1 MNVDQNQNQLIRRLA
16 LICANSGIPVN
27 LINCINKIG
36 VNSNN
41 FGRVGLPLNKCSDK
55 LDFIENSSSI
65 CLPINNLRHSLESDP
80 SEIKLRFLVW
90 DSLLQELFTESKN
103 EKRNFRIEPEW
114 NTQVY
119 LDQDIERRI
128 DLAILSERFKLPIL
142 IVEIGKD
149 RSSTDHQHK
158 DFTKLLTMMSQT
170 CIKLCN
176 FIRNSSCDW
185 TNVCVYGLW
194 IGNTQFQFCVARPN
208 FLINSESGLMDITV
222 SISFSPHWRFDLLE
236 AEDQT
241 NLFSCDL
248 KCCNSEFDDYFDVVN
263 ILKADEFDWASF
275 SNAPIPFSTN
285 LMDFQDDDDDDKIE
299 FSPGRKII
307 LGDSVNKTA
316 LCKLKVF
323 VDIIMK
329 TISILHNAP
338 VDQELND
345 RFPAFGLSPTA
356 IIPGSLRAG
365 AFQTPKNDQLLPF
378 ETPKTP
384 KTPTKNKKRGN
395 PDHLEIRKKID
406 HEIELYKKFKKLSH
420 LFFPIMINYKVDPN
434 DEKFCFC
441 TFEQMDSLLGD
452 AIIRSSNIQEII
464 VEAATFAVHSLY
476 GLVLLHEKLEQ
487 VHGNI
492 STVNVMFSN
501 VIGIWKLNNF
511 SHSMS
516 IEESLRT
523 PRISGTEDFIA
534 PETLKSKIFT
544 TENDIY
550 ALGQVL
556 LGFFVLKMIWFLELD
571 ADNVDERSK
580 KSVNEFINLTYELT
594 KEIPEERATA
604 RKALELFNKF
614 LLKHFNTVCIDFEI
628 YGEFTV
634 LPYVNDEIR
643 SDDKTE
649 LPMMDIDLNID

>member
-1 MNVDQNQNQLIRRLA
+1 MNGIRSQDQLIRRLA

-27 LINCINKIG
+27 LINCINTIG
-36 VNSNN
+36 VNIQNLE
-41 FGRVGLPLNKCSDK
+41 RVGLPLNKFSDK

-65 CLPINNLRHSLESDP
+65 SLPINNLRNSLECDP
-80 SEIKLRFLVW
+80 SVIKLRFLVW
-90 DSLLQELFTESKN
+90 DSLLQEFFTESKN

-119 LDQDIERRI
+119 LDQDTERRI
-128 DLAILSERFKLPIL
+128 DLAILSERFKLPVL
-142 IVEIGKD
+142 IVEMGKD
-149 RSSTDHQHK
+149 RSTYDHQHK
-158 DFTKLLTMMSQT
+158 DFTKLLTIMSQT

-176 FIRNSSCDW
+176 LVRDSSCDFS
-185 TNVCVYGLW
+185 NVCVYGLW
-194 IGNTQFQFCVARPN
+194 IGNTQFQFCVAHPN
-208 FLINSESGLMDITV
+208 FSINSESGLMDITV
-222 SISFSPHWRFDLLE
+222 SLSFSPHWRFDLLE
-236 AEDQT
+236 AEDET
-241 NLFSCDL
+241 KLFSCGL
-248 KCCNSEFDDYFDVVN
+248 KCCNSEFEDSGDVVN
-263 ILKADEFDWASF
+263 ILEADEFDWASF
-275 SNAPIPFSTN
+275 SNASIPFSTN
-285 LMDFQDDDDDDKIE
+285 LMDLQDDDDKIE
-299 FSPGRKII
+299 FSPGRRIVI
-307 LGDSVNKTA
+307 SNTINKTA

-323 VDIIMK
+323 VDIILK
-329 TISILHNAP
+329 TISVLNNVP
-338 VDQELND
+338 VDQQLND

-384 KTPTKNKKRGN
+384 KTPTNKKRGN
-395 PDHLEIRKKID
+395 PDRLEIRKKID

-434 DEKFCFC
+434 DEKFCLC
-441 TFEQMDSLLGD
+441 TFEQMDSLFGD
-452 AIIRSSNIQEII
+452 AIIRASNIQEII

-492 STVNVMFSN
+492 STLNIMFSN
-501 VIGIWKLNNF
+501 AIGIWKLNDF

-516 IEESLRT
+516 IEESLKT

-550 ALGQVL
+550 AIGQVL
-556 LGFFVLKMIWFLELD
+556 LRFFVLKMIWFLELD
-571 ADNVDERSK
+571 ADNVDERSEQ
-580 KSVNEFINLTYELT
+580 SVNEFINLTYKLT
-594 KEIPEERATA
+594 KENSEERVTA
-604 RKALELFNKF
+604 RKALELFYKF
-614 LLKHFNTVCIDFEI
+614 LMKNFNTVYTDFEI

-634 LPYVNDEIR
+634 LPYVKDEICA
-643 SDDKTE
+643 DDKIE
-649 LPMMDIDLNID
+649 LPMMDIDVSID